1 MPETPDTHREI
12 VKIRREIED
21 IKRSQEADMQ
31 LNRDKYERLVSLI
44 LGGKETC
51 VKVFLAV
58 DGLKSRKEIQDEVG
72 GSQPTVWRAID
83 RLERYGLIMKL
94 EETKAGSP
102 VYGKPR
108 WVHALRIDD
117 YVKAQFP
124 IQPREPQPKLE
135 DSGT

>member
-31 LNRDKYERLVSLI
+31 LNREKYERLVYLT
-44 LGGKETC
+44 LGSNETR

-72 GSQPTVWRAID
+72 RSQATVWLAMD
-83 RLERYGLIMKL
+83 QLERYGLIIKL

-102 VYGKPR
+102 IYGKPR

-124 IQPREPQPKLE
+124 IQSREQQPKLE